1 MHEFGARCN
10 RFGWVIYCGR
20 LTNMATKS
28 KQNPAPTSS
37 ATSNQDDANS
47 FDVSRPSFFQSSSG
61 PGLDAPVSQ
70 TTKQKLLEKLQR
82 RSRITEEGQNV
93 FAVDQHPDRILP
105 AAKKPKTTK
114 SCYVED
120 PKCLNNN
127 LAMIS
132 EALLSASRGRLAIR
146 RVANCL
152 VVTRAFPD
160 IEDVAKGGP
169 FFAARVVI
177 EIDGK
182 ATFQVLSEPKW
193 STCLIKS
200 VGSVL
205 QEEVEAVSNCFI

>member
-1 MHEFGARCN
+1 M
-10 RFGWVIYCGR
+10 
-20 LTNMATKS
+20 
-28 KQNPAPTSS
+28 
-37 ATSNQDDANS
+37 
-47 FDVSRPSFFQSSSG
+47 SG

-82 RSRITEEGQNV
+82 RSRITEEGQNA

-105 AAKKPKTTK
+105 SAKTTK

-120 PKCLNNN
+120 PTCLNNN

-152 VVTRAFPD
+152 EVTRAFPD
-160 IEDVAKGGP
+160 IEDVVKGGP

-177 EIDGK
+177 KIEGK
-182 ATFQVLSEPKW
+182 AIFQVFSEPKW
-193 STCLIKS
+193 SKCLIKS
-200 VGSVL
+200 VGSVV
-205 QEEVEAVSNCFI
+205 QEEVEAVANEFNEEFPNSMKEFTSI